1 MEGRCVLM
9 DVCTRMSARRGTDTD
24 MDVDR
29 GEHWP
34 GCAMWYF
41 REANMVSL
49 EVRTIYF
56 SEKTSA

>member
-1 MEGRCVLM
+1 M
-9 DVCTRMSARRGTDTD
+9 DVCTWMFARRGTDTD

-34 GCAMWYF
+34 ACAMWYF